1 MLNILK
7 IFNKPLNRVL
17 KNKNGNNID
26 INVNNKNINDKNT
39 YIFNNN
45 IDKSYQEENIIYYP
59 NNEWFI
65 STYGYNK
72 SYVKRL
78 IINYMIIN
86 NLFKSYFNMS
96 NNKIKFSFKRRR
108 SNRNRFSA
116 NKIYISKPYIKD
128 INTNILIIPHIYNK
142 QKLSI
147 QLYIKKL
154 VKLTIKKKTLIG
166 DNIKNILIHRN
177 RVLYILKKSFF
188 YFKKWKTVLLRK
200 NGSLLKYVVSDVK
213 KRQPKLNKT
222 IYNRSSKRLFKLEK
236 IFFNYVEL
244 INFNK
249 FKFSNLSLNLRNLGL
264 TSLLEKLCNKNIN
277 IKAVDL
283 KSIHLNSDIFSSAI
297 ALKLRDRKNSAVKIL
312 RKAIIRMVKI
322 PDLHTLITFDDRKE
336 TMTKNNILNVIKQQ
350 VVTGVRFEASGRLTR
365 RLTAMRAVFKYKYIG
380 TLKDIRSSYNNKS
393 SKLLKGFSKSN
404 LQYTNIN
411 SKTRNGTFSLKG
423 WISSH

>member
-1 MLNILK
+1 M
-7 IFNKPLNRVL
+7 
-17 KNKNGNNID
+17 
-26 INVNNKNINDKNT
+26 
-39 YIFNNN
+39 
-45 IDKSYQEENIIYYP
+45 IIY
-59 NNEWFI
+59 
-65 STYGYNK
+65 
-72 SYVKRL
+72 
-78 IINYMIIN
+78 

-96 NNKIKFSFKRRR
+96 NKKMKITFKRRR
-108 SNRNRFSA
+108 SNRNRYSA
-116 NKIYISKPYIKD
+116 NKIYLSKPYIKD

-147 QLYIKKL
+147 QLYIRKL
-154 VKLTIKKKTLIG
+154 VKLTVKNKRLIG
-166 DNIKNILIHRN
+166 NKMNNILVHRN
-177 RVLYILKKSFF
+177 RVLYILKKKYF

-200 NGSLLKYVVSDVK
+200 NGNLLKYIALDVK
-213 KRQPKLNKT
+213 KRDSKLNKT
-222 IYNRSSKRLFKLEK
+222 LYNRLSKRLFKLEK
-236 IFFNYVEL
+236 NFFNYVKL
-244 INFNK
+244 MNFNK

-264 TSLLEKLCNKNIN
+264 TSLIEKVCNNNIS

-404 LQYTNIN
+404 LQYTNVN

>member
-7 IFNKPLNRVL
+7 IFNKPLNKNI
-17 KNKNGNNID
+17 KNKNTNNID
-26 INVNNKNINDKNT
+26 NNFNNKNINDKNI
-39 YIFNNN
+39 YIFDKN
-45 IDKSYQEENIIYYP
+45 IDKFYKEENTIYYP
-59 NNEWFI
+59 NNEWYI
-65 STYGYNK
+65 NTYSYNK
-72 SYVKRL
+72 SYVKGL
-78 IINYMIIN
+78 IIIYMIVN
-86 NLFKSYFNMS
+86 TLFKSYFNMS
-96 NNKIKFSFKRRR
+96 NTKIKFSFKRRR
-108 SNRNRFSA
+108 SNRNRYSA
-116 NKIYISKPYIKD
+116 NKIYISKPFIKG
-128 INTNILIIPHIYNK
+128 INTNILIIPNIYNK

-147 QLYIKKL
+147 QFYIRKL
-154 VKLTIKKKTLIG
+154 IKLTIKKKRLI
-166 DNIKNILIHRN
+166 DKNIKNTLIYRN

-200 NGSLLKYVVSDVK
+200 NGNLLKYLVLDVK
-213 KRQPKLNKT
+213 KIHYNLNIT
-222 IYNRSSKRLFKLEK
+222 VYNRSSKRLFKLEK
-236 IFFNYVEL
+236 FFFYYVKL

-249 FKFSNLSLNLRNLGL
+249 FKFSNLSLNLRSLGL
-264 TSLLEKLCNKNIN
+264 TRLIEKLFDNNIN

-283 KSIHLNSDIFSSAI
+283 KSIHLNSDVFSSAI
-297 ALKLRDRKNSAVKIL
+297 ALKLRDRKNSAVKLL

-336 TMTKNNILNVIKQQ
+336 TMTKNNILNTIKQQ

-380 TLKDIRSSYNNKS
+380 SLKDIRSSYNNKS

-411 SKTRNGTFSLKG
+411 SKTRNGTFSIKG